1 MAVNHCGEVNPI
13 TWLGENWTNM
23 IDTVMTLASNVGHEA
38 EENTTGTISKAE
50 ARDALRKHKG
60 NIWASVTECVEG
72 RQQKVVIL
80 MTMLV
85 VTIMSMRLVVIII
98 GFMNKEDMLIVPT
111 VSSISRQYLTMTSL
125 Q

>member
-1 MAVNHCGEVNPI
+1 
-13 TWLGENWTNM
+13 
-23 IDTVMTLASNVGHEA
+23 
-38 EENTTGTISKAE
+38 
-50 ARDALRKHKG
+50 
-60 NIWASVTECVEG
+60 
-72 RQQKVVIL
+72 

>member
-1 MAVNHCGEVNPI
+1 MWVTRQKKTQSVGISVIINNN
-13 TWLGENWTNM
+13 TFTN
-23 IDTVMTLASNVGHEA
+23 IFIRIILTIL
-38 EENTTGTISKAE
+38 TGTISKAE
-50 ARDALRKHKG
+50 AREALRKHKG

-85 VTIMSMRLVVIII
+85 VTIMSMRLVVIMI
-98 GFMNKEDMLIVPT
+98 GFMNNEDMLIVPA
-111 VSSISRQYLTMTSL
+111 VSCISRQYLTMTSL